1 MSQPVFNPDEEAAVS
16 LPGDVTES
24 DRHSAITAI
33 DILYRDHHNWLFTW
47 LRRKLNCQHQA
58 ADIAQ
63 DTFTRILALS
73 NLPHLQ
79 EPRAYLVTTAKRLII
94 NQSRKQQIEQLYLAA
109 LAQSAETTDGFPSP
123 ESIVSAIETL
133 DKFSRILAGLAEK
146 PRQAF
151 LLHYLEGFTHAEIAA
166 QLGVS
171 DRMVRRYLMQTLV
184 HCHQFDDPDGYD
196 PVS

>member
-1 MSQPVFNPDEEAAVS
+1 MTGSNE
-16 LPGDVTES
+16 
-24 DRHSAITAI
+24 HSVIAAI

-47 LRRKLNCQHQA
+47 LRKKLSCQHQA

-73 NLPHLQ
+73 HLPHLQ

-109 LAQSAETTDGFPSP
+109 LAQSVETADAFPSP
-123 ESIVSAIETL
+123 ERIISAIEIL

-151 LLHYLEGFTHAEIAA
+151 MLHYFEGFTHAEIAT

-171 DRMVRRYLMQTLV
+171 DRMVRKYLMQTLV
-184 HCHQFDDPDGYD
+184 HCHQFDDSEG
-196 PVS
+196 